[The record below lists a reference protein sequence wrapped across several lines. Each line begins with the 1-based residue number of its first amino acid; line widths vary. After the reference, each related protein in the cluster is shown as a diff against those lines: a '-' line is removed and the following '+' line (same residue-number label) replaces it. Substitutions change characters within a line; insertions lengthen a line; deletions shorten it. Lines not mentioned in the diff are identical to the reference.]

1 MDKEIP
7 KDKGLVITTEETM
20 YVKEFDLPLYQSVG
34 DVVGGYIEKVCPRG
48 LKEPFCFLCNEEGL
62 LKNLPINVMGSLW
75 YGTLDHGQPIV
86 GTIVVM
92 KLGYRDGEP
101 DIIGLEDSEIDEIKS
116 MVTVVSSGHMREV
129 NPDANLS

>member
-34 DVVGGYIEKVCPRG
+34 DVVGGYIEKVSPRG

>member
-1 MDKEIP
+1 MDKENA

-20 YVKEFDLPLYQSVG
+20 YVKEFDRPLYQSVG
-34 DVVGGYIEKVCPRG
+34 DVVGGYIEKVSPRG

-86 GTIVVM
+86 GNIVVM

>member
-1 MDKEIP
+1 M
-7 KDKGLVITTEETM
+7 
-20 YVKEFDLPLYQSVG
+20 
-34 DVVGGYIEKVCPRG
+34 
-48 LKEPFCFLCNEEGL
+48 

-86 GTIVVM
+86 GNIVVM

-116 MVTVVSSGHMREV
+116 MVTVVSSGHVREV
-129 NPDANLS
+129 NADANLS

>member
-1 MDKEIP
+1 MDKENT

-20 YVKEFDLPLYQSVG
+20 YIKEFDLPLYQSVG
-34 DVVGGYIEKVCPRG
+34 DVVGGYIEKVSPQG

-86 GTIVVM
+86 GNIVVM

-116 MVTVVSSGHMREV
+116 MVNVVSSGHVREV
-129 NPDANLS
+129 NADANLS